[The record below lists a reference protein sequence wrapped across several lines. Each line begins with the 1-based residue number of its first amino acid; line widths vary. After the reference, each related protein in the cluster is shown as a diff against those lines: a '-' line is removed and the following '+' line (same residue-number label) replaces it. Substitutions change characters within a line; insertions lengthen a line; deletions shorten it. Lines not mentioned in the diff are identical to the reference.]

1 MSQKKIF
8 PVSPLSERTR
18 RPSHPGGII
27 KRMHLELGITI
38 SSLSESLGVAR
49 KTLSKI
55 INERGSV
62 TPEMS
67 LRLAKAFKTSPDLW
81 LNLQKNY
88 DLWGLLHDKDAQWKN
103 AHPVQLETN

>member
-1 MSQKKIF
+1 MSQQKTF
-8 PVSPLSERTR
+8 PVSPLSERKR

-27 KRMHLELGITI
+27 KQMHLELGITI

-55 INERGSV
+55 INERGAV

-67 LRLAKAFKTSPDLW
+67 LRLAKSLNTSPELW

-88 DLWGLLHDKDAQWKN
+88 DLWGLLHDKDAEWKN
-103 AHPVQLETN
+103 AHPVQLKTK